1 MENKECRAELAKK
14 QTAVECLAQQVQMQK
29 DTKEQLFRELDQS
42 MLANQ
47 RLSQNEEAQAS
58 AA

>member
-1 MENKECRAELAKK
+1 
-14 QTAVECLAQQVQMQK
+14 MQK
-29 DTKEQLFRELDQS
+29 DTKEQLFKELDQS

>member
-29 DTKEQLFRELDQS
+29 DAREQLFRELDQS
-42 MLANQ
+42 MQANQ
-47 RLSQNEEAQAS
+47 RLS
-58 AA
+58 

>member
-29 DTKEQLFRELDQS
+29 DAKEQLFKELDQS
-42 MLANQ
+42 MLA
-47 RLSQNEEAQAS
+47 REGISQNEEAHAS
-58 AA
+58 IA